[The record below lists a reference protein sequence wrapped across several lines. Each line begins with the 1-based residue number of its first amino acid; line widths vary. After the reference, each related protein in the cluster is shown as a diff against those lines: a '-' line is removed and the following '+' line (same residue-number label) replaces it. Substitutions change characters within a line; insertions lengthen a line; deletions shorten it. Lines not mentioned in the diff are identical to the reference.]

1 MNIESRN
8 ARIAGLSFLISYLG
22 LIVGNIVIAPILS
35 DYLTLAYPNAIQ
47 LGIGI
52 LLESVNGIAVL
63 VIAVM
68 IFTIIRK
75 YDEGLALA
83 YLGFRAFEGFLSI
96 LGSTKLTSIIDL
108 SNAYL
113 QAGSPADSIYEALG
127 TLTLADRHWT
137 MEMLGVFFILGALI
151 FYYQFYRTELIPK
164 YISLWGLVSV
174 LLLIVFNGMMY
185 LGIVLGFEAILV
197 LPLIANEFFVAIWLI
212 VKGVKLPT
220 DNSVAA

>member
-22 LIVGNIVIAPILS
+22 LILGNLVMGPVLG
-35 DYLTLAYPNAIQ
+35 DYLTLAYPNGLQ

-63 VIAVM
+63 MIAVM
-68 IFTIIRK
+68 VYTIIK
-75 YDEGLALA
+75 PYNEGLALA
-83 YLGFRAFEGFLSI
+83 YLGFRGFEGFLSI
-96 LGSTKLTSIIDL
+96 LGSTKYASLIEL
-108 SNAYL
+108 SHAYL
-113 QAGSPADSIYEALG
+113 DAGSPADSIYEALG
-127 TLTLADRHWT
+127 TLALADRHWT

-151 FYYQFYRTELIPK
+151 FYYQLYRTELVPK

-174 LLLIVFNGMMY
+174 LLLIVFNCLMY

-197 LPLIANEFFVAIWLI
+197 LPLIANEFYVAIWFI
-212 VKGVKLPT
+212 VKGVNLPAET
-220 DNSVAA
+220 QLAS